1 MTIHYRGC
9 LKHYHTKKNTTA
21 IFFFCLSN
29 TAWVRFIILVP
40 LITIMISLFILFCF
54 YNSFYKFWTSEVCFR
69 FSWRNVFSSEN
80 LFRQDLNILSCDT
93 VVFLQFHCFNSTVQN
108 WAIGGTNSM
117 WNFFECFIRFIT
129 SCNVLS
135 LVNSNVSS
143 LCVSHLLFSL
153 FFVRL
158 FGSSVFDIYNFDP
171 FFKKCGHK
179 LYHIY
184 TIKPV

>member
-1 MTIHYRGC
+1 
-9 LKHYHTKKNTTA
+9 
-21 IFFFCLSN
+21 
-29 TAWVRFIILVP
+29 
-40 LITIMISLFILFCF
+40 MISLFILFCF
-54 YNSFYKFWTSEVCFR
+54 YNSFYKFSEVCFR
-69 FSWRNVFSSEN
+69 FSWRNILSSEN

-93 VVFLQFHCFNSTVQN
+93 VVFLQFHCFHSTVQN
-108 WAIGGTNSM
+108 WAMGGINSM
-117 WNFFECFIRFIT
+117 WNFLECFIRFIT
-129 SCNVLS
+129 SCNVLYLYVLFGICLT

-143 LCVSHLLFSL
+143 LCVSHISFSL